1 MLSPCVSP
9 RALNIEHI
17 LIVECV
23 LKRLWGR
30 VQFSAGNLLLNNRR
44 FPLCLISYSLGT
56 ACSLLGTQIWWKR
69 PFPNHVD
76 IKCSENFV
84 PHKKFKFRWFLGLS
98 DQNELYHI
106 LWDDLSTRVVTI
118 SIIILELFNK
128 ENEKVLIGNIYFVL
142 GTPSAAKF
150 EQVPSNNTPAYLR
163 HFVTLIWQDDGDYEQ
178 RQLLLISRERQF
190 FSHSCSSL

>member
-1 MLSPCVSP
+1 MLKFARMAP
-9 RALNIEHI
+9 
-17 LIVECV
+17 
-23 LKRLWGR
+23 
-30 VQFSAGNLLLNNRR
+30 
-44 FPLCLISYSLGT
+44 PLEVVATPLEVPGHRPQRSEVRHPSRSQGT
-56 ACSLLGTQIWWKR
+56 
-69 PFPNHVD
+69 
-76 IKCSENFV
+76 NFET
-84 PHKKFKFRWFLGLS
+84 KIFKFRCVFGLS
-98 DQNELYHI
+98 HQNELYHI

>member
-23 LKRLWGR
+23 LRRLWGR

-76 IKCSENFV
+76 IKCSEKFV
-84 PHKKFKFRWFLGLS
+84 PHKKVPWRHLSRSHGNRSWKSQGTNFETKSFKFRWFLGLS

-163 HFVTLIWQDDGDYEQ
+163 HFVTLIW
-178 RQLLLISRERQF
+178 
-190 FSHSCSSL
+190 